1 LAEATDRRFD
11 AQGQRDDRVAGFM
24 RGNREPRATT
34 FEAYRFADILDC
46 TDELKADQIGCYAF
60 LVATK
65 VHFLA
70 NVPADRVVKLPDDVP
85 VGPAE
90 IVVLTRASEKAP
102 VDRVAL
108 VRELQRTSPRQTSDS
123 ADLLRADRDAR

>member
-1 LAEATDRRFD
+1 
-11 AQGQRDDRVAGFM
+11 M
-24 RGNREPRATT
+24 R
-34 FEAYRFADILDC
+34 
-46 TDELKADQIGCYAF
+46 
-60 LVATK
+60 
-65 VHFLA
+65 FLA

-90 IVVLTRASEKAP
+90 IVVLAPEIEEKA
-102 VDRVAL
+102 VDRVRI

>member
-1 LAEATDRRFD
+1 MAT
-11 AQGQRDDRVAGFM
+11 
-24 RGNREPRATT
+24 
-34 FEAYRFADILDC
+34 
-46 TDELKADQIGCYAF
+46 ELP
-60 LVATK
+60 VR
-65 VHFLA
+65 FLA

-90 IVVLTRASEKAP
+90 IVVLAPEIEEKA
-102 VDRVAL
+102 VDRVRI